1 MNLNRIQQDL
11 VRLYGG
17 RTQGARGTGK
27 TPSHAAGA
35 DDATSSTR
43 SDDVVLSEGASAL
56 RAAFGHAKA
65 APDVREARV
74 AELRSQI
81 QAGTDRV
88 SDEALAR
95 RLLQAGVLE

>member
-27 TPSHAAGA
+27 TPNPAAAA
-35 DDATSSTR
+35 DDVASSAR
-43 SDDVVLSEGASAL
+43 SDDVVLSDGASAL

-74 AELRSQI
+74 AELHSQV
-81 QAGTDRV
+81 QAGTYRV
-88 SDEALAR
+88 SPEALAR
-95 RLLQAGVLE
+95 RLLEVGALE